1 VNASVF
7 DRFLALAPLGV
18 LAYVLRRHDS
28 ERRDLLRVLET
39 DREAFRSERRELIN
53 RVQFPTRMPVVA
65 TAPWPAPMN
74 GVSDAEVVRARWA
87 SVGHAALPTDA
98 DDVPGDA

>member
-1 VNASVF
+1 MSPSLL
-7 DRFLALAPLGV
+7 DRLLALAPLGV

-53 RVQFPTRMPVVA
+53 RVQFPTHMPLVA
-65 TAPWPAPMN
+65 TAPRAAPMN
-74 GVSDAEVVRARWA
+74 GVSDAENVRARWA
-87 SVGHAALPTDA
+87 QVGRAALPTDA